1 MYILQKEKSKY
12 SVLILIWKLIP
23 VSYTHLFPTL
33 NGKGRKTNMVT
44 WADSPEG
51 PWSTPIDLKI
61 EGIDP
66 EHVVSEDRKRYLL
79 LSSGALYPLS
89 DDGCSI
95 PGEPVRIYKEWEIP
109 EEWDIEGV
117 SMEGLNVK
125 KVGEYYYCLLYTSRC
140 V

>member
-1 MYILQKEKSKY
+1 
-12 SVLILIWKLIP
+12 
-23 VSYTHLFPTL
+23 
-33 NGKGRKTNMVT
+33 MVT

-61 EGIDP
+61 GGIDP
-66 EHVVSEDRKRYLL
+66 EHVVSEDGKRYLL

-89 DDGCSI
+89 DDGYSI
-95 PGEPVRIYKEWEIP
+95 TGEPVRIYKEWEIP

-125 KVGEYYYCLLYTSRC
+125 KVESTIIYLRPKGGRQVLPPVTW
-140 V
+140 